1 MTCRPAFSGLF
12 ITGLALATLIL
23 SAERCTVNDPTETP
37 LNVRRFDGKVI
48 GSGAAPPFFYA

>member
-1 MTCRPAFSGLF
+1 MSTRVFGIF
-12 ITGLALATLIL
+12 YYGLALATFIL

-48 GSGAAPPFFYA
+48 GSGAAPKAALFYA